1 MADNGYSTRQ
11 GANGAH
17 SDSVLFTNVR
27 ILDATGEY
35 PYSGE
40 VLIQGNRIKQ
50 ITRGSSR
57 FAPAGSGATVIDG
70 MGATLMPGMIDAHL

>member
-1 MADNGYSTRQ
+1 MADDSYGWNG
-11 GANGAH
+11 NG
-17 SDSVLFTNVR
+17 SGGTLFTNVR

-35 PYSGE
+35 PYTGE

-57 FAPAGSGATVIDG
+57 FGSGPAMGGGATVIDG
-70 MGATLMPGMIDAHL
+70 MGATLMRA